1 MRMRNIL
8 PMHYLTLFVPCEGI
22 ANKIG
27 EFVFCKGSRQNRED
41 MTRIDRLDRYDCD
54 DQEELRAIYYVRVT
68 CTVTYFD
75 FQTEYGLLLA
85 ETDGAFLH

>member
-1 MRMRNIL
+1 M
-8 PMHYLTLFVPCEGI
+8 VPCGSNRTSGKESWGHQ
-22 ANKIG
+22 
-27 EFVFCKGSRQNRED
+27 CKGSRQNRED